1 LFLFVNEWFVVQADV
16 GSAGSSAQVNLSD
29 VETLKQQ
36 SPTAASSLKRSASIG
51 DLKDTEAEYAVS
63 IAGHKR
69 ARH

>member
-36 SPTAASSLKRSASIG
+36 SPTAVPSLKRRASIG

-63 IAGHKR
+63 IEGLKR